1 MAPISQSATATPNGT
16 RLEFKDRLRGYRFA
30 AELRAAGEPGM
41 SVWHTEEKV
50 LVDMPKAVPSEA
62 AMAQLHAAS
71 GAVVVPL
78 VVVAPTPPRRR

>member
-1 MAPISQSATATPNGT
+1 MAPTTTAPAIATGT

-41 SVWHTEEKV
+41 SVWHTEARV
-50 LVDMPKAVPSEA
+50 LVDMPKAKPTES
-62 AMAQLHAAS
+62 AMAELQQAS
-71 GAVVVPL
+71 GAIVSPL